1 MPQTTPATEFSS
13 HVPVLLE
20 GILPYLSEVKGPFL
34 DLTLGGGGYAEYF
47 LKQFAGN
54 GIEYYGLDRDPAAVE
69 RSRQRLAAFGER
81 VHIERG
87 NFTGAKVF
95 FSDIKGEVANL
106 FIDLGLSSD
115 QLEEGER
122 GFSFR
127 ADGPLDMRM
136 SAAADGGETAAD
148 VVNRTPENELAD
160 IIYEY
165 GEERNS
171 RRIAAA
177 LVGARKDEPIT
188 TTARLAEIV
197 ARAVRRRGRIH
208 PATRTFQAL
217 RIYVNRELDN
227 LRAALPSAITML
239 APRGR
244 MFVIS
249 YHSLEDRIVKH
260 YFKDIA
266 VAGEIENLTRKSPIT
281 PSREEVLSNKR
292 SRSAKLR
299 IAERVEL

>member
-20 GILPYLSEVKGPFL
+20 GILPYLSQNTGPFL

-47 LKQFAGN
+47 LKQSADN
-54 GIEYYGLDRDPAAVE
+54 EIEYYGLDRDPAAVE
-69 RSRQRLAAFGER
+69 RSRQRLAEFGER

-87 NFTGAKVF
+87 NFAEVEVVF
-95 FSDIKGEVANL
+95 ADIEGEVANL
-106 FIDLGLSSD
+106 FMDLGLSSD

-136 SAAADGGETAAD
+136 SADADESETAAD
-148 VVNRTPENELAD
+148 IVNRTPENDLAD

-177 LVGARKDEPIT
+177 LVAARKDEPIT

-197 ARAVRRRGRIH
+197 ERAVRRRGRIH

-227 LRAALPSAITML
+227 LRAALPSAIKML
-239 APRGR
+239 APTARR
-244 MFVIS
+244 
-249 YHSLEDRIVKH
+249 RT
-260 YFKDIA
+260 
-266 VAGEIENLTRKSPIT
+266 AGTADKRRKSDIYSFSSYIRSSIT
-281 PSREEVLSNKR
+281 
-292 SRSAKLR
+292 
-299 IAERVEL
+299 II

>member
-1 MPQTTPATEFSS
+1 MPQITPATDFSR
-13 HVPVLLE
+13 HIPVLLE
-20 GILPYLSEVKGPFL
+20 GILPYLSEITGPFL

-47 LKQFAGN
+47 LKQLADK

-69 RSRQRLAAFGER
+69 RSRQRLAVFGER

-87 NFTGAKVF
+87 NFVEAEAIF
-95 FSDIKGEVANL
+95 EDIEGGVANL
-106 FIDLGLSSD
+106 FMDLGLSSD

-127 ADGPLDMRM
+127 VDGPLDMRM
-136 SAAADGGETAAD
+136 SAAADSGETAAD
-148 VVNRTPENELAD
+148 IVNRTPENDLAD

-165 GEERNS
+165 GEERDS

-177 LVGARKDEPIT
+177 LIAARKDEPIT
-188 TTARLAEIV
+188 TTARLAEVV

-227 LRAALPSAITML
+227 LRAALPGAIKML
-239 APRGR
+239 APGGR
-244 MFVIS
+244 IFVIS

-260 YFKDIA
+260 FFKDIA
-266 VAGEIENLTRKSPIT
+266 VAGQIENLTRKSPIT
-281 PSREEVLSNKR
+281 PAREEVLGNKR

-299 IAERVEL
+299 IAERAGL